1 MAKRDGRPSVAEA
14 LEGHVTLDIEC
25 FDRMVFTAYVPLL
38 QSGGGVVTFLRDHR
52 GNPIP
57 SPALFA
63 PIGEAFRAAVR
74 LFASEHGVP
83 LVPFRSRQDK
93 LATVRPHLD
102 AAAAAEREGVVA
114 VGVAQE
120 RRSVW
125 MGSVDHRGPTGVPHY
140 DFHRTER
147 RITVYYFYLFDAEW
161 GPCSIQIC
169 SYAPYAAQLWCNGHE
184 RAKRQLL
191 AAGIAFEPLRN
202 GFRSCA
208 DPARLQAI
216 CDAIGPDDVR
226 SLFRRWMAVIPL
238 PLTAEDRGAGYDWQ
252 LSMRQIEFSRT
263 LVLDRPKLGRA
274 FFADVAREGLGLGG
288 PAEVGFLFG
297 RHIRRRGKR
306 PTPGRFQTDVSIQ
319 GVDPRISIFYRSS
332 RVKEYLKEGRALR
345 IEVVVNDPGDLGVKR
360 RAGHLAEL
368 REKARAL
375 IGRMLAFQRASSTPT
390 LATSHFDEVALP
402 DGRAGQRTVALRY
415 GDPRVVA
422 LLGALSLTL
431 HQLVPFA
438 NADLRAA
445 VEQLWERPYS
455 SSQMSYDLRR
465 LRAKGLIRRLDG
477 SHRYVT
483 TETGTAVAL
492 LFTKSYQRFV
502 RPLLAIDAADAP
514 ATTAPAVRQALR
526 TIDRYVADRA
536 KELRMAA

>member
-1 MAKRDGRPSVAEA
+1 MAKREQRPSVAEA

-25 FDRMVFTAYVPLL
+25 FDRMVFNAYVWML

-63 PIGEAFRAAVR
+63 PIGDAFRSTVR
-74 LFASEHGVP
+74 RFAEEQGLP
-83 LVPFRSRQDK
+83 LIPFRSRQDK
-93 LATVRPHLD
+93 LATVRPHLE
-102 AAAAAEREGVVA
+102 AAAAADREGVVA

-125 MGSVDHRGPTGVPHY
+125 MGSVDHRSPAGVPHY

-147 RITVYYFYLFDAEW
+147 RITVYYFYLFDREW

-169 SYAPYAAQLWCNGHE
+169 AYAPYAAQLWCNGHE
-184 RAKRQLL
+184 RAKRELL
-191 AAGIAFEPLRN
+191 RRGIAFAPLKN

-208 DPARLQAI
+208 DAAALQRV
-216 CDAIGPDDVR
+216 CDQIGAADVER
-226 SLFRRWMAVIPL
+226 LFRRWMERLPL
-238 PLTAEDRGAGYDWQ
+238 PLSEADRAAGYDWR

-263 LVLDRPKLGRA
+263 MVLDRPAQGRT
-274 FFADVAREGLGLGG
+274 FFAEVARESLALGG
-288 PAEVGFLFG
+288 QAAIGFLFG
-297 RHIRRRGKR
+297 RRIVRRGKH
-306 PTPGRFQTDVSIQ
+306 PTPGTFQTDIQLQ
-319 GVDPRISIFYRSS
+319 GVDPRISVFYRSS

-345 IEVVVNDPGDLGVKR
+345 IETVCNDPGDLGVLR
-360 RAGHLAEL
+360 GLPHLGEL
-368 REKARAL
+368 RDKARAL
-375 IGRMLAFQRASSTPT
+375 NRRMLAFQRASSTPT

-422 LLGALSLTL
+422 LLGALSHTL
-431 HQLVPFA
+431 PQLLPFA
-438 NADLRAA
+438 NADLRAI
-445 VEQLWERPYS
+445 VEQLLGRPYR

-465 LRAKGLIRRLDG
+465 LRAKGLIRRLDR

-483 TETGTAVAL
+483 TDKGTAVAL
-492 LFTKSYQRFV
+492 LFTRSYERFV
-502 RPLLAIDAADAP
+502 RPVLAVDAADAP
-514 ATTAPAVRQALR
+514 PMSAPEVRRALR
-526 TIDRYVADRA
+526 TIDHYIADRA
-536 KELRMAA
+536 KEARLAA

>member
-1 MAKRDGRPSVAEA
+1 MAERERRPSVAEA
-14 LEGHVTLDIEC
+14 LEGHVTLDVEC
-25 FDRMVFTAYVPLL
+25 FDRMVFNAYVPLL

-57 SPALFA
+57 SPALFG

-74 LFASEHGVP
+74 RYAEAHGVP
-83 LVPFRSRQDK
+83 LIPFRSRQDK

-114 VGVAQE
+114 IGVAQE

-125 MGSVDHRGPTGVPHY
+125 MGSVDHRNPAGVPHY

-147 RITVYYFYLFDAEW
+147 RITVFYLYFFDRQW

-184 RAKRQLL
+184 HAKRQLMTR
-191 AAGIAFEPLRN
+191 GIAFTPLKN

-208 DPARLQAI
+208 DPAALQKI
-216 CDAIGPDDVR
+216 CDAIGARDVAE
-226 SLFRRWMAVIPL
+226 LFRRWMAEIPL
-238 PLTAEDRGAGYDWQ
+238 PLSATDRAAGYEWQ

-263 LVLDRPKLGRA
+263 LVLDRPAQGRA
-274 FFADVAREGLGLGG
+274 FMADVAREGLGLGG
-288 PAEVGFLFG
+288 RSEISFLFG
-297 RHIRRRGKR
+297 RQIRRRGKH
-306 PTPGRFQTDVSIQ
+306 PTPGTFRTEIEVS
-319 GVDPRISIFYRSS
+319 GVDPRLSVFYRSS
-332 RVKEYLKEGRALR
+332 RIKEYLKEGRALR
-345 IEVVVNDPGDLGVKR
+345 IETVCNDPADLGVKR
-360 RAGHLAEL
+360 RVRHLADL
-368 REKARAL
+368 KDKARAL
-375 IGRMLAFQRASSTPT
+375 NRRMLSFQRASTAPT

-402 DGRAGQRTVALRY
+402 DMRAGQRTVALRY

-422 LLGALSLTL
+422 LLGALSLAL
-431 HQLVPFA
+431 HQLVPFR

-445 VEQLWERPYS
+445 VEQLLLRPYS

-477 SHRYVT
+477 SHRYVS

-492 LFTKSYQRFV
+492 LFTRSFERFV
-502 RPLLAIDAADAP
+502 RPLLAVDAP
-514 ATTAPAVRQALR
+514 DAPRATAPEVLHALR
-526 TIDRYVADRA
+526 IIDRYVDDRA
-536 KELRMAA
+536 KEARLAA

>member
-1 MAKRDGRPSVAEA
+1 MGRAEQRPSVAQA

-25 FDRMVFTAYVPLL
+25 FDRMVFTAYVPRL
-38 QSGGGVVTFLRDHR
+38 QYGGGLVGFLREHR

-57 SPALFA
+57 SPALFG
-63 PIGEAFRAAVR
+63 PIGEVFRSAVR
-74 LFASEHGVP
+74 RFAEEHDVP

-93 LATVRPHLD
+93 LAAVRPSLD
-102 AAAAAEREGVVA
+102 AAAAADREGVVA
-114 VGVAQE
+114 IGVAQE

-125 MGSVDHRGPTGVPHY
+125 MGSVDHRNTAGVPHY

-147 RITVYYFYLFDAEW
+147 RITVFYLYLFDREW
-161 GPCSIQIC
+161 GSACIQIC

-184 RAKRQLL
+184 WAKRQLI
-191 AAGIAFEPLRN
+191 ARGIAFEPLKN

-208 DPARLQAI
+208 DPAALQRT
-216 CDAIGPDDVR
+216 CDELGAAHVEG
-226 SLFRRWMAVIPL
+226 LFRRWMARIPL
-238 PLTAEDRGAGYDWQ
+238 PLTPADRDAGYDWQ

-263 LVLDRPKLGRA
+263 LVLDRPREGRA
-274 FFADVAREGLGLGG
+274 FFAEVAREGLGLGG
-288 PAEVGFLFG
+288 RTEIAFLFG
-297 RHIRRRGKR
+297 RQIRRRGKH
-306 PTPGRFQTDVSIQ
+306 PTPGRFATDVHIT
-319 GVDPRISIFYRSS
+319 GVDPQLSIHYRSS
-332 RVKEYLKEGRALR
+332 RIKEYLKEGRALR
-345 IEVVVNDPGDLGVKR
+345 IETVVNDPGDLGVKR
-360 RAGHLAEL
+360 RVRHLGEL
-368 REKARAL
+368 KEQARAL
-375 IGRMLAFQRASSTPT
+375 NRRMLSFQRASCAPT

-402 DGRAGQRTVALRY
+402 DVRAGQRTVALRY

-422 LLGALSLTL
+422 LLGALSLAL

-438 NADLRAA
+438 NADLRAL
-445 VEQLWERPYS
+445 VEQLWQRPYR

-465 LRAKGLIRRLDG
+465 LRAKGLIRRIEG
-477 SHRYVT
+477 THRYAT

-514 ATTAPAVRQALR
+514 ATTAPPVRQALH

-536 KELRMAA
+536 RDLRMAA

>member
-1 MAKRDGRPSVAEA
+1 MGKVEQRPSVAEA

-25 FDRMVFTAYVPLL
+25 FDRMVFTAYVPRL
-38 QSGGGVVTFLRDHR
+38 QYGGGLVGFLRDHR

-74 LFASEHGVP
+74 RFAEEQRVP
-83 LVPFRSRQDK
+83 LLPFRSRQDK
-93 LATVRPHLD
+93 LAAVRPYLD

-114 VGVAQE
+114 IGVAQE

-125 MGSVDHRGPTGVPHY
+125 MGSVDHRNTAGVPHY

-147 RITVYYFYLFDAEW
+147 RITVFYLYLFDREF
-161 GPCSIQIC
+161 GPASIQIS

-184 RAKRQLL
+184 WAKRQLL
-191 AAGIAFEPLRN
+191 ARGIAFEPLRN

-208 DPARLQAI
+208 DPDALQRI
-216 CDAIGPDDVR
+216 CDALGPREVAE
-226 SLFRRWMAVIPL
+226 LFRRWMDRIPL
-238 PLTAEDRGAGYDWQ
+238 PLTPADRAAGYDWQ

-263 LVLDRPKLGRA
+263 LVLDRPAEGRA
-274 FFADVAREGLGLGG
+274 FFAEVARESLSLGG
-288 PAEVGFLFG
+288 HSEIGFLFD
-297 RHIRRRGKR
+297 RRIVRRGAH
-306 PTPGRFQTDVSIQ
+306 PTPGVFRTDISVH
-319 GVDPRISIFYRSS
+319 GVDPRISLHYRSS
-332 RVKEYLKEGRALR
+332 RIKEYLKEGRALR
-345 IEVVVNDPGDLGVKR
+345 IETVVNDPGDLGVKR
-360 RAGHLAEL
+360 RLAHLGEL
-368 REKARAL
+368 KEKCRAL
-375 IGRMLAFQRASSTPT
+375 DRRMLAFQRASCAPT

-402 DGRAGQRTVALRY
+402 DVRAGQRTVALRY

-422 LLGALSLTL
+422 LLGALSLAL

-438 NADLRAA
+438 NADLRAV
-445 VEQLWERPYS
+445 VEQLWHRPYRS
-455 SSQMSYDLRR
+455 AQMSYDLRR
-465 LRAKGLIRRLDG
+465 LRAKGLIRRVDRT
-477 SHRYVT
+477 HRYVT
-483 TETGTAVAL
+483 TPDGTTVAL

-514 ATTAPAVRQALR
+514 AATAPPVRQALR

-536 KELRMAA
+536 RDLRMAA